1 MMERVNKIK
10 SHPLFLWHM
19 ERNSASEADR
29 QFCKH
34 DLAHALD
41 VARIAYM
48 INLEDTLNLPKER
61 IYAAALLHD
70 ITKWKQ
76 YKDGTPHNESAIEPA
91 VQIMLDCGFSDR
103 EIASICNAIF
113 QHRSPPEDAA
123 PFSQLL
129 FRADKLSRACYAC
142 TVSADCNW
150 DDARKNQLLSH

>member
-1 MMERVNKIK
+1 MERVNKIK

-19 ERNSASEADR
+19 EQNRVSEADR

-41 VARIAYM
+41 VARIAYV
-48 INLEDTLNLPKER
+48 INLEDALNLPKER
-61 IYAAALLHD
+61 IYATALLHD

-76 YKDGTPHNESAIEPA
+76 HKDGTPHNESAMEPA
-91 VQIMLDCGFSDR
+91 AQILLDCDFSDA

-113 QHRSPPEDAA
+113 QHRSPPEDAT
-123 PFSQLL
+123 PFSRLF

-142 TVSADCNW
+142 VVSTDCKW
-150 DDARKNQLLSH
+150 TDTQKNQLLSH